1 MDADKRNGADI
12 KWVACYWMV
21 SGPETSL
28 EKPGLS
34 GIRAEM
40 ALLAM

>member
-12 KWVACYWMV
+12 KRVACYWMV

-28 EKPGLS
+28 ENAGLS
-34 GIRAEM
+34 GKRVEM